1 MHGHCGPARG
11 ISQSRAITAAGP
23 VRPRENSRGHENRR
37 FPRASTS
44 GDGGSAGRHDHG
56 GRAKKYRRAARSK
69 TGRAAGKIGRASCR
83 ERRVSVR
90 VDLGGRRS
98 SKNKKNVD
106 EETDKNNKRT

>member
-1 MHGHCGPARG
+1 M
-11 ISQSRAITAAGP
+11 TASGP

-69 TGRAAGKIGRASCR
+69 TGRAAGRQLECAQRAEGWRSE
-83 ERRVSVR
+83 ERRVGKECVSTCRSGWSPYLEKKKIRIDNTVR
-90 VDLGGRRS
+90 S
-98 SKNKKNVD
+98 N
-106 EETDKNNKRT
+106 

>member
-1 MHGHCGPARG
+1 M
-11 ISQSRAITAAGP
+11 TASGP

-69 TGRAAGKIGRASCR
+69 TGRAARRQLDCAQRA
-83 ERRVSVR
+83 E
-90 VDLGGRRS
+90 GWRS
-98 SKNKKNVD
+98 EEHTSELQSLMRSTYAVFCLKK
-106 EETDKNNKRT
+106 KNNKIYTPYDMTINSSKQD